1 MGVVFSPSNFARE
14 IAKRNRST
22 TFVEE
27 AFSRGLKRETHLAC
41 SLQGEGFGLRKNL
54 PLFVTTC
61 FYKED
66 RVEKTSCLKIDV
78 QKNTTFK
85 WGPKACATF
94 FLAGFDKRWW
104 LRFQSW

>member
-1 MGVVFSPSNFARE
+1 MGVVLSPSNFARE

-27 AFSRGLKRETHLAC
+27 AFSRGLKRETRLAC
-41 SLQGEGFGLRKNL
+41 SLQAEWFGLTKN
-54 PLFVTTC
+54 PC

-66 RVEKTSCLKIDV
+66 RVEKTSWLTKDML
-78 QKNTTFK
+78 QKNTTFSH
-85 WGPKACATF
+85 GVQRLECTF
-94 FLAGFDKRWW
+94 VLAGFEKRGW